1 MMRDA
6 NGSKNF
12 QLIAPYQPL
21 RYSYV
26 VIASFDSYT
35 LSFCYL
41 KSMVI
46 HKVFFAL
53 GLLMLFNAF

>member
-21 RYSYV
+21 LL
-26 VIASFDSYT
+26 FQTDDLLKTPLKT
-35 LSFCYL
+35 LNRF
-41 KSMVI
+41 
-46 HKVFFAL
+46 
-53 GLLMLFNAF
+53 